1 MKKMIFL
8 YIVNYA
14 DESESAILAINT
26 FLKDL
31 KNNNPKIRGLALR
44 SLCSLKFKG
53 AYEYFANSLYDSL
66 KDSHPYVR
74 KTAVMALLKVYHLNS
89 KQN

>member
-1 MKKMIFL
+1 MIFL

-14 DESESAILAINT
+14 DESESAIMAINT

-44 SLCSLKFKG
+44 SLCSLKYDISLNYLDSKG
-53 AYEYFANSLYDSL
+53 LMNTLLILS
-66 KDSHPYVR
+66 
-74 KTAVMALLKVYHLNS
+74 MILLKILIPM
-89 KQN
+89 

>member
-44 SLCSLKFKG
+44 SLCSLKYLLFNLDLKG
-53 AYEYFANSLYDSL
+53 LMNILL
-66 KDSHPYVR
+66 ILC
-74 KTAVMALLKVYHLNS
+74 MILLKIHILM
-89 KQN
+89 

>member
-1 MKKMIFL
+1 MSVNYFMKWSRYARLFYYSHNQASFTDDIVTKKMIFL

-14 DESESAILAINT
+14 DESESAIMAINT

-44 SLCSLKFKG
+44 SLCSLK
-53 AYEYFANSLYDSL
+53 
-66 KDSHPYVR
+66 
-74 KTAVMALLKVYHLNS
+74 
-89 KQN
+89 

>member
-31 KNNNPKIRGLALR
+31 KNSNPKIRGLALR
-44 SLCSLKFKG
+44 SLCSLK
-53 AYEYFANSLYDSL
+53 
-66 KDSHPYVR
+66 
-74 KTAVMALLKVYHLNS
+74 
-89 KQN
+89 